1 MLSQY
6 LPTISENPL
15 KRKSEISAEKL
26 SSPPKKLAK
35 LEVNNNGVEDLNESL
50 NKEFDS
56 YLYWKDPLPDIDS
69 ELNKVPCCMVCD

>member
-35 LEVNNNGVEDLNESL
+35 LEVNNNVEDLNESL